1 MNVLLVGPRGF
12 CAGVERAV
20 EIVEL
25 ALQIHGAPLWV
36 RHEIVH
42 NESVVA
48 RLREKGVVFTD
59 NIDDIPHG
67 SPVVFSA
74 HGAAPDAFEAARA
87 RGLDVI
93 DATCPLVTK
102 IHLEVRKFLKRG
114 YGILYIGHHGH
125 VETIGTLGQAPGQ
138 LHLVTNTDEAESVA
152 DPGNDKLIYLTQTTL
167 SLDET
172 ADIVA
177 VLKRRFH
184 RLEDPP
190 TSDICY
196 ATQNRQ
202 DAVKELARRADTIL
216 VVGSQTS
223 SNSRS
228 LRTVARAHGAKA
240 FLIDGPQD
248 LDDTML
254 DGAGTVGITAG
265 ASAPEDVVQALVDE
279 LRRRGAESVDSLEIL
294 KEDMEFRVPPNLLQL
309 ATRTQ
314 PNS

>member
-12 CAGVERAV
+12 CAGVDRAV

-25 ALQIHGAPLWV
+25 ALKIHGAPLWV

-42 NESVVA
+42 NETVVE
-48 RLREKGVVFTD
+48 RLRAKGVVFTD
-59 NIDDIPHG
+59 ILEEIPRG
-67 SPVVFSA
+67 APVVFSA
-74 HGAAPDAFEAARA
+74 HGAAPDAFEAARE

-102 IHLEVRKFLKRG
+102 IHLEVRKYLKRG

-125 VETIGTLGQAPGQ
+125 VETIGTLGQAPGR
-138 LHLVTNTDEAESVA
+138 LSLVTNTEEAQTVA
-152 DPGNDKLIYLTQTTL
+152 DPGNDNLIYLTQTTL

-177 VLKRRFH
+177 VLKRRFP

-202 DAVKELARRADTIL
+202 DAVTELARHGGGSHRGS
-216 VVGSQTS
+216 VG
-223 SNSRS
+223 
-228 LRTVARAHGAKA
+228 ARGCC
-240 FLIDGPQD
+240 P
-248 LDDTML
+248 
-254 DGAGTVGITAG
+254 GTG
-265 ASAPEDVVQALVDE
+265 
-279 LRRRGAESVDSLEIL
+279 RGTE
-294 KEDMEFRVPPNLLQL
+294 
-309 ATRTQ
+309 ATRRAVG
-314 PNS
+314 

>member
-1 MNVLLVGPRGF
+1 MQVILAGPRGF

-42 NESVVA
+42 NETVVA
-48 RLREKGVVFTD
+48 RLRDKGVRFTD
-59 NIDDIPHG
+59 DILDIPPG

-74 HGAAPDAFEAARA
+74 HGAAPDAFQAARD
-87 RGLDVI
+87 RGLDII

-102 IHLEVRKFLKRG
+102 IHLEVRKYLKRG

-138 LHLVTNTDEAESVA
+138 LHLVTNTEEAESVA
-152 DPGNDKLIYLTQTTL
+152 DPDTEKLLYLTQTTL

-177 VLKRRFH
+177 VLRRRFP

-202 DAVKELARRADTIL
+202 DAVKALARQADTIL
-216 VVGSQTS
+216 VLGSATS

-228 LRTVARAHGAKA
+228 LRTVARAHGANA

-248 LDDTML
+248 LDDSML
-254 DGAGTVGITAG
+254 DGAKTIGITAG
-265 ASAPEDVVQALVDE
+265 ASAPEDLVSAVVDE
-279 LRRRGAESVDSLEIL
+279 LRRRGATSVDHLEIL
-294 KEDMEFRVPPNLLQL
+294 KEDMEFRLPPGLLQL
-309 ATRTQ
+309 AGQ
-314 PNS
+314 Q